1 MENMC
6 WLHGSQQNVSKGSVS
21 FAAHR
26 PSSRLNLRVRNPL
39 LPWCVLRVPSN
50 REERVWLA
58 RDVFRHPVRIVLL
71 CHNVVRSKKHGGY
84 VSMLYAQVFWRPQ
97 WENHWGLRGWHCGHV
112 QMGWLDHS
120 RPRTDPHETLSKW
133 HQTQLREMYFQG
145 PKGYA
150 SAWAFGFYRRF
161 GSVCSVF
168 QKFGFQKMTP
178 DRFAKI
184 SKTDQFRFG
193 FLVRFFG

>member
-1 MENMC
+1 MITSLC
-6 WLHGSQQNVSKGSVS
+6 
-21 FAAHR
+21 
-26 PSSRLNLRVRNPL
+26 SREDTGRVFSYYMHTSMQRR
-39 LPWCVLRVPSN
+39 WRRGGGVPV
-50 REERVWLA
+50 EGHPAGLDP
-58 RDVFRHPVRIVLL
+58 RD
-71 CHNVVRSKKHGGY
+71 
-84 VSMLYAQVFWRPQ
+84 
-97 WENHWGLRGWHCGHV
+97 
-112 QMGWLDHS
+112 
-120 RPRTDPHETLSKW
+120 
-133 HQTQLREMYFQG
+133 
-145 PKGYA
+145 